1 MKGSRL
7 KAVALGTA
15 LALLLSVIP
24 SFPSLADPSST
35 LEQIEKAEKEKAN
48 TEQRKTETEQQ
59 KQIKEGQLSELNIQQ
74 GELKNKLNA
83 LNNDLSDAADRLTVV
98 EGKIAD
104 KEAEIEKTLQE
115 IEDARQTEE
124 EQYEAMKKRFQ
135 ASYEAP
141 KDTYFAILIG
151 STSFS
156 AFLNNTDY
164 LKMLSDYDSKMLAKY
179 KKTKE
184 AVIAKEEVMEKE
196 KAELDGLKAQIEA
209 EQARIGDL
217 ISTTNNYVAQYQSQI
232 NTASQEI
239 LAYEADI
246 EAKEKEIA
254 DQQENI
260 EALRAQY
267 QRELE
272 MSRAARAAAWR
283 DISEVTFE
291 DGDRYL
297 LANIIYCEAGGEPYE
312 GKLAVGAVVIN
323 RVLSSRYP
331 GTVSGVIYQPYQFS
345 PVGSGRF
352 ALALAENKA
361 NAACYAAADEAM
373 RGASNVGSCLYFRTP
388 LEGMEGTI
396 IGGHIFY

>member
-1 MKGSRL
+1 MSKNKC
-7 KAVALGTA
+7 KAVALIVVFSL
-15 LALLLSVIP
+15 LASCIP
-24 SFPSLADPSST
+24 SFPVLADPSST
-35 LEQIEKAEKEKAN
+35 LDKIKQAEQEKAE
-48 TEQRKTETEQQ
+48 TEQKKAETELQ
-59 KQIKEGQLSELNIQQ
+59 KQAKEGQLSELNIKQ
-74 GELKNKLNA
+74 GDLKVKLNA
-83 LNNDLSDAADRLTVV
+83 LNNDLAEAANNLDVV

-104 KEAEIEKTLQE
+104 KEAEIEKTLHE
-115 IEDARQTEE
+115 IEQARQTEE

-135 ASYEAP
+135 ASYESP

-164 LKMLSDYDSKMLAKY
+164 LKMLADYDAKMLEKY
-179 KKTKE
+179 KEAKE
-184 AVIAKEEVMEKE
+184 AVIAKEEVMEQE

-209 EQARIGDL
+209 EQGRINDL
-217 ISTTNNYVAQYQSQI
+217 ISTTNMYVREYQAQI
-232 NTASQEI
+232 NTANQEI
-239 LAYEADI
+239 LAYQAEIESKEAQ
-246 EAKEKEIA
+246 IA
-254 DQQENI
+254 EQQENI
-260 EALRAQY
+260 EALQAQY

-272 MSRAARAAAWR
+272 LSRQARAAAWR

-297 LANIIYCEAGGEPYE
+297 LANLIYCEAGGEPFD

-331 GTVSGVIYQPYQFS
+331 GTVSGVIYQNAQFS
-345 PVGSGRF
+345 PVGSGRL
-352 ALALAENKA
+352 ALALAEDWA
-361 NAACYAAADEAM
+361 NAACYEAADKAM
-373 RGASNVGSCLYFRTP
+373 RGGTNVGNCLYFRTP

>member
-164 LKMLSDYDSKMLAKY
+164 LKMLSDYDGKMLAKY